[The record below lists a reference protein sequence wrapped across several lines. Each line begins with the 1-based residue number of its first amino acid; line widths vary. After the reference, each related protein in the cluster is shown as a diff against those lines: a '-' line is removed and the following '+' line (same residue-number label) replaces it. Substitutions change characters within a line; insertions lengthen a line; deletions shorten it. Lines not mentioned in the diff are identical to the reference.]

1 VVGLALAEY
10 DRAAAGPLPP
20 RLRALEAQRLAEL
33 LASWLELEAGR
44 ASFRVVA
51 CEERHRLDIEG
62 LPISVVVDR
71 VDELGDGRLAIID
84 YKSGYGDR
92 STSWSAG
99 RILEPQLP
107 IYAALAF
114 PDRAVAAVALARVTR
129 EEPGFFGVAASE
141 GLLPGVKGLEQQR
154 RRYAED
160 EFPDWAAL
168 RALWAERIREVAR
181 EVRDGVAAVV
191 FEKAGDLD
199 YCEVK
204 PLLRLAERK
213 VQFEAEG
220 E

>member
-1 VVGLALAEY
+1 MKSFWPFRSRRGTKNVVCLVQ
-10 DRAAAGPLPP
+10 PM
-20 RLRALEAQRLAEL
+20 
-33 LASWLELEAGR
+33 
-44 ASFRVVA
+44 
-51 CEERHRLDIEG
+51 
-62 LPISVVVDR
+62 
-71 VDELGDGRLAIID
+71 
-84 YKSGYGDR
+84 
-92 STSWSAG
+92 
-99 RILEPQLP
+99 
-107 IYAALAF
+107 
-114 PDRAVAAVALARVTR
+114 
-129 EEPGFFGVAASE
+129 
-141 GLLPGVKGLEQQR
+141 LEQQR

-213 VQFEAEG
+213 VQFKAEG